1 MMTLDQGYLVAAWTT
16 FGTFKMNSSW
26 SWRLP
31 SLLQGIPS
39 LLQLVLSLFAPES
52 PRWLVFKDRHE
63 EAINMLAKYHASG
76 DRDSRLVRFELLEI
90 QATLEEE
97 KMHNAIQWGE
107 FIRTKG
113 NRKRLWILL
122 FIGYA
127 AQLSGLGLT
136 GYYLSKILTSIGVT
150 DPQTQLLINAIAA
163 IWQLCCSVFFA
174 MLIDRVGRRGSI
186 TFGMTVMLLVFII
199 WTICSAL
206 NEQRHFTDHPLAL
219 AVVAMIFLF
228 QVGYQPFAIATVP
241 YVVECSLFSLRS
253 KTAMIFQFCGY
264 SASFFTG
271 YVNPIAMDSI
281 GWRYYIVACVVLG
294 LECAFAWWYL
304 PETKGKGLEEIGE
317 IFDGDEL
324 LTGVQAI
331 TKHRKEQHMIVDL
344 RERKSF
350 VEHVEAKEV

>member
-1 MMTLDQGYLVAAWTT
+1 MT
-16 FGTFKMNSSW
+16 SSW
-26 SWRLP
+26 SRRLP
-31 SLLQGIPS
+31 SLLQGVPS
-39 LLQLVLSLFAPES
+39 VLQLLLSLFVSES
-52 PRWLVFKDRHE
+52 PRWLVYKDRHD
-63 EAINMLAKYHASG
+63 EAHKILAKYHASG
-76 DRDSRLVRFELLEI
+76 DLSSRLVRFEMLEI
-90 QATLEEE
+90 QTTLIEE
-97 KMHNAIQWGE
+97 KKHKAIEWTE
-107 FIRTKG
+107 FIRTSG

-136 GYYLSKILTSIGVT
+136 SYYLSKILDSIDIT
-150 DPQTQLLINAIAA
+150 NPKTQLLINAIVA

-174 MLIDRVGRRGSI
+174 MLIDRLGRRGSI
-186 TFGMTVMLLVFII
+186 TFGISVMLVVFVV

-206 NEQRHFTDHPLAL
+206 NEQKGFSDRSLAI

-264 SASFFTG
+264 TASFFTG

-281 GWRYYIVACVVLG
+281 GWRYYIVACVILAV
-294 LECAFAWWYL
+294 ECAFAWWYL

-324 LTGVQAI
+324 LTGTQAI
-331 TKHRKEQHMIVDL
+331 RKHIKEQYEAEAKAEGEGL
-344 RERKSF
+344 RERKAATSAQHC
-350 VEHVEAKEV
+350 EIATPGGGLDL